1 MKKSVVSRRKE
12 GFTLVELVIVIAVI
26 AVLSAV
32 LIPTFG
38 GIINNAKVTS
48 LKASLNAVNENLLIR
63 SLNDNR
69 SSYSADEIKQVL
81 EDLGFDRSSTP
92 DGYSLWYDK
101 SVNNIRLFSNESAFS
116 SAAPSADAD
125 AVRTVSAANAEIEKG
140 DRPIEALNPYNRNLY
155 YIDDTIK
162 EITNAI
168 NEIKGGTTSGI
179 VSDAED
185 KGGPAATVSALIK
198 ESFTKKLGEIV
209 TSLNGKNNYLSQSD
223 LVSAFDV
230 DNTLFIGNKGM
241 YLPSFDS
248 SSSQAPTVTC
258 TNSLVDGSVFEITSQ
273 SLSSSKSAANL
284 TVSVAIVIPAKVT
297 LIEGSA
303 FSGLGENATN
313 KIKLEIGVDAT
324 FNESGITGAS
334 ITVTRSTSVVN
345 ENLIKYGNAD
355 IVYGRDYTCEY
366 PDDCQYM
373 YIDKNGMTT
382 GRLASGQTLN
392 DVDGNGLKVKY
403 LVPVFNVLTSEDG
416 FFKSFTNI
424 SKLYVNTV
432 KSGSVTKYN
441 AIILMRDGDV
451 VKGWKFSNVGYPTG
465 LNMYAYENYDVV
477 NHRGNTAAFPQTSKA
492 TIKVALADSVT
503 GLDNYLTET
512 TNGKRTSSLK
522 VKVAYKP
529 VVNEYR
535 QDVLLDGTVYYSL
548 DRTTNYTGESLVGEA
563 VYDES
568 LSAFRLEI
576 GTNGMT
582 LGSYCTYSAVVEKV
596 EVFAGEKLILV
607 RNY

>member
-48 LKASLNAVNENLLIR
+48 LKVSLNAVNENLLIR

-81 EDLGFDRSSTP
+81 EDLDFDRSSTP
-92 DGYSLWYDK
+92 EGYSLWYDK

-116 SAAPSADAD
+116 SASPSADAD
-125 AVRTVSAANAEIEKG
+125 AVKTVYAADAVIQKG

-162 EITNAI
+162 DITNAI

-185 KGGPAATVSALIK
+185 RGSSAANISALIK
-198 ESFTKKLGEIV
+198 ESFTNKLAAIV
-209 TSLNGKNNYLSQSD
+209 SLLNGKNNYLAQND
-223 LVSAFDV
+223 LVAAFDI

-248 SSSQAPTVTC
+248 SSSDRPTVTC
-258 TNSLVDGSVFEITSQ
+258 TNSLVDGSVFEITNQ
-273 SLSSSKSAANL
+273 GLSSGKSAANL
-284 TVSVAIVIPAKVT
+284 TVNVTIVIPAKVT

-303 FSGLGENATN
+303 FSKLGENGES
-313 KIKLEIGVDAT
+313 KVKLEIGVDAT
-324 FNESGITGAS
+324 FNESGISGAS

-373 YIDKNGMTT
+373 YVDKDGMKT
-382 GRLASGQTLN
+382 GRLTSGQTLN
-392 DVDGNGLKVKY
+392 DVGNGVKVKY
-403 LVPVFNVLTSEDG
+403 LVPVFNILVSEDG
-416 FFKSFTNI
+416 FFKSFNNI
-424 SKLYVNTV
+424 SKLYVNSV

-465 LNMYAYENYDVV
+465 LNMYTYENYDVI
-477 NHRGNTAAFPQTSKA
+477 NHRGNKEAFPQTSKA
-492 TIKVALADSVT
+492 TIKVALANSVT

-512 TNGKRTSSLK
+512 TNGKRTSSLN
-522 VKVAYKP
+522 VKVTYKP
-529 VVNEYR
+529 VVNVYR
-535 QDVLLDGTVYYSL
+535 QDSLLDGTVYYSL
-548 DRTTNYTGESLVGEA
+548 NSTTNYTGDALVGEA
-563 VYDES
+563 VYDEA
-568 LSAFRLEI
+568 LSAFKLEI
-576 GTNGMT
+576 GSNGMT
-582 LGSYCTYSAVVEKV
+582 LGDYCTYSAVVEKV
-596 EVFAGEKLILV
+596 EVYAGEKLVLV

>member
-81 EDLGFDRSSTP
+81 EDLDFDRSSTP
-92 DGYSLWYDK
+92 EGYSLWYDK

-116 SAAPSADAD
+116 SASPSADAD
-125 AVRTVSAANAEIEKG
+125 AVKTVYAADAVIQKG

-162 EITNAI
+162 DITNAI

-185 KGGPAATVSALIK
+185 RGSSAANISALIK
-198 ESFTKKLGEIV
+198 ESFTNKLAAIV
-209 TSLNGKNNYLSQSD
+209 SSLNGKNNYLAQND
-223 LVSAFDV
+223 LVAAFDI

-248 SSSQAPTVTC
+248 SSSNEPNVTC
-258 TNSLVDGSVFEITSQ
+258 TNSLVDGSVFEITNQ
-273 SLSSSKSAANL
+273 GLSSGKSAANL
-284 TVSVAIVIPAKVT
+284 TVTVTIVIPAKVT

-303 FSGLGENATN
+303 FSKLGENGES
-313 KIKLEIGVDAT
+313 KVKLEIGVDAT
-324 FNESGITGAS
+324 FNESGISGAS

-373 YIDKNGMTT
+373 YVDKDGMKT
-382 GRLASGQTLN
+382 GRLTSGQTLN
-392 DVDGNGLKVKY
+392 DVGNGVKVKY
-403 LVPVFNVLTSEDG
+403 LVPVFNILVSEEG
-416 FFKSFTNI
+416 FFKSFNNI
-424 SKLYVNTV
+424 SKLYVNSV

-465 LNMYAYENYDVV
+465 LNMYTYENYDVI
-477 NHRGNTAAFPQTSKA
+477 NHRGNTNAFPQTSKA
-492 TIKVALADSVT
+492 TIKVALANSVT
-503 GLDNYLTET
+503 GLDNYSAEA
-512 TNGKRTSSLK
+512 NALK
-522 VKVAYKP
+522 VKVTYKP
-529 VVNEYR
+529 VVNVYR
-535 QDVLLDGTVYYSL
+535 QDSLLDGTVYYSL
-548 DRTTNYTGESLVGEA
+548 NSTTNYTGDALVGEA
-563 VYDES
+563 VYDKAS
-568 LSAFRLEI
+568 SAFIL
-576 GTNGMT
+576 NFDANMT
-582 LGSYCTYSAVVEKV
+582 LGTYDTYSAVVEKV
-596 EVFAGEKLILV
+596 EVYAGEKLILV

>member
-81 EDLGFDRSSTP
+81 EDLDFDRSSTP
-92 DGYSLWYDK
+92 EGYSLWYDK
-101 SVNNIRLFSNESAFS
+101 SVNNIRLFSNKSAFS
-116 SAAPSADAD
+116 SASPSADAD
-125 AVRTVSAANAEIEKG
+125 AVKTVYAADAVIQKG

-162 EITNAI
+162 DITNAI

-185 KGGPAATVSALIK
+185 RGSSAANISALIK
-198 ESFTKKLGEIV
+198 ESFTNKLAAIV
-209 TSLNGKNNYLSQSD
+209 SSLNGKNNYLAQND
-223 LVSAFDV
+223 LVAAFDI

-248 SSSQAPTVTC
+248 SSSDRPTVTC
-258 TNSLVDGSVFEITSQ
+258 TNSLVDGSVFEITNQ
-273 SLSSSKSAANL
+273 GLSSGKSAANL
-284 TVSVAIVIPAKVT
+284 TVNVTIVIPAKVT

-303 FSGLGENATN
+303 FSKLGENGES
-313 KIKLEIGVDAT
+313 KVKLEIGVDAT
-324 FNESGITGAS
+324 FNESGISGAS
-334 ITVTRSTSVVN
+334 ITITRSTSVVN

-373 YIDKNGMTT
+373 YVDKDGMKT
-382 GRLASGQTLN
+382 GRLTSGQTLN
-392 DVDGNGLKVKY
+392 DVGNGVKVKY
-403 LVPVFNVLTSEDG
+403 LVPVFNILVSEDG
-416 FFKSFTNI
+416 FFKSFNNI
-424 SKLYVNTV
+424 SKLYVNSV

-465 LNMYAYENYDVV
+465 LNMYTYENYDVI
-477 NHRGNTAAFPQTSKA
+477 NHRGNKEAFPQTSKA
-492 TIKVALADSVT
+492 TIKVALANSVT

-512 TNGKRTSSLK
+512 TNGKRTSSLN
-522 VKVAYKP
+522 VKVTYKP
-529 VVNEYR
+529 VVNVYR
-535 QDVLLDGTVYYSL
+535 QDSLLDGTVYYSL
-548 DRTTNYTGESLVGEA
+548 NSTTNYTGDALVGEA
-563 VYDES
+563 VYDEA
-568 LSAFRLEI
+568 LSAFKLEI
-576 GTNGMT
+576 SSNGMT
-582 LGSYCTYSAVVEKV
+582 LGDYCTYSAVVEKV
-596 EVFAGEKLILV
+596 EVYAGEKLILV

>member
-81 EDLGFDRSSTP
+81 EDLDFDRSSTP
-92 DGYSLWYDK
+92 EGYSLWYDK

-116 SAAPSADAD
+116 SASPSADAD
-125 AVRTVSAANAEIEKG
+125 AVKTVYAADAVIQKG

-162 EITNAI
+162 DITNAI

-185 KGGPAATVSALIK
+185 RGSSAANISALIK
-198 ESFTKKLGEIV
+198 ESFTNKLAAIV
-209 TSLNGKNNYLSQSD
+209 SSLNGKNNYLAQND
-223 LVSAFDV
+223 LVAAFDI

-248 SSSQAPTVTC
+248 SSSDRPNVTC
-258 TNSLVDGSVFEITSQ
+258 TNSLVDGSVFEITNQ
-273 SLSSSKSAANL
+273 GLSSGKSAANL
-284 TVSVAIVIPAKVT
+284 TVNVTIVIPAKVT

-303 FSGLGENATN
+303 FSKLGENGES
-313 KIKLEIGVDAT
+313 KVKLEIGVDAT
-324 FNESGITGAS
+324 FNESGISGAS
-334 ITVTRSTSVVN
+334 ITITRSTSVVN

-373 YIDKNGMTT
+373 YVDKDGMKT
-382 GRLASGQTLN
+382 GRLTSGQTLN
-392 DVDGNGLKVKY
+392 DVGNGVKVKY
-403 LVPVFNVLTSEDG
+403 LVPVFNILVSEDG
-416 FFKSFTNI
+416 FFKNFNNI
-424 SKLYVNTV
+424 SKLYVNSV

-465 LNMYAYENYDVV
+465 LNMYTYENYDVI
-477 NHRGNTAAFPQTSKA
+477 NHRGNKEAFPQTSKA
-492 TIKVALADSVT
+492 TIKVALANSVT

-512 TNGKRTSSLK
+512 TNGKRTSSLN
-522 VKVAYKP
+522 VKVTYKP
-529 VVNEYR
+529 VVNVYR
-535 QDVLLDGTVYYSL
+535 QDSLLDGTVYYSL
-548 DRTTNYTGESLVGEA
+548 NSTTNYTGDALVGEA
-563 VYDES
+563 VYDEA
-568 LSAFRLEI
+568 LSAFKLEI
-576 GTNGMT
+576 GSNGMT
-582 LGSYCTYSAVVEKV
+582 LGDYCTYSAVVEKV
-596 EVFAGEKLILV
+596 EVYAGEKLILV

>member
-1 MKKSVVSRRKE
+1 MKKSVVSRR
-12 GFTLVELVIVIAVI
+12 FTLVELVIVIAVI

-81 EDLGFDRSSTP
+81 EDLDFDRSSTP
-92 DGYSLWYDK
+92 EGYSLWYDK

-116 SAAPSADAD
+116 SASPSADAD
-125 AVRTVSAANAEIEKG
+125 AVKTVYAADAEIQKG

-185 KGGPAATVSALIK
+185 RGSSAANISALIK
-198 ESFTKKLGEIV
+198 ESFTNKLAAIV
-209 TSLNGKNNYLSQSD
+209 SSLNGKNNYLAQND
-223 LVSAFDV
+223 LVAAFDI

-248 SSSQAPTVTC
+248 SSSDRPTVIC
-258 TNSLVDGSVFEITSQ
+258 TNSLVDGSVFEITNQ
-273 SLSSSKSAANL
+273 GLSSSKSAANL
-284 TVSVAIVIPAKVT
+284 TVTVTIVIPAKVT

-324 FNESGITGAS
+324 FNESGISGAS
-334 ITVTRSTSVVN
+334 ITITRSTSVVN

-373 YIDKNGMTT
+373 YVDKDGMKT
-382 GRLASGQTLN
+382 GRLTSGQTLN
-392 DVDGNGLKVKY
+392 DVGDGVKVKY
-403 LVPVFNVLTSEDG
+403 LVPVFNILVSEEG
-416 FFKSFTNI
+416 FFKSFNNI
-424 SKLYVNTV
+424 SKLYVNSV
-432 KSGSVTKYN
+432 KSGYVTKYN

-465 LNMYAYENYDVV
+465 LNTYTYENYDVV
-477 NHRGNTAAFPQTSKA
+477 NHRGNTNAFPQTSKA
-492 TIKVALADSVT
+492 TIKVALADSVM

-512 TNGKRTSSLK
+512 TNGKRTSSLN
-522 VKVAYKP
+522 VKVTYKP
-529 VVNEYR
+529 IVNIYEQATLR
-535 QDVLLDGTVYYSL
+535 DGTVYYSL
-548 DRTTNYTGESLVGEA
+548 DKKTNYTGDALVGEA
-563 VYDES
+563 VYDEA
-568 LSAFRLEI
+568 LSAFVL
-576 GTNGMT
+576 NFDANMT
-582 LGSYCTYSAVVEKV
+582 LGTYDTYSAVVEKV
-596 EVFAGEKLILV
+596 EVYAGENLILV